1 MKLNHHKFV
10 DAMVTSLED
19 NRVCTYAVAEAL
31 LREPV
36 DLQER
41 FIILFM
47 NYLEQIKPSVLMSD
61 SMQDLSGFADYSW
74 LEHFHLLGI
83 SDSTDIAEPGT
94 LLSKISDGDRS
105 WHRVSIEVEYQPQK
119 HVDESEAWSGE
130 SVLKLFK
137 ELSSLDLK
145 GKLDDDKLE
154 INEF

>member
-61 SMQDLSGFADYSW
+61 SMQDLSSFAEYSW
-74 LEHFHLLGI
+74 LEYFHLLGI

-94 LLSKISDGDRS
+94 LLSKISEGDRS
-105 WHRVSIEVEYQPQK
+105 WHRVEYQPQM
-119 HVDESEAWSGE
+119 HVDESEVWSSE
-130 SVLKLFK
+130 SVLGLFK
-137 ELSSLDLK
+137 ELSSRDLRA
-145 GKLDDDKLE
+145 KLDDDKLE

>member
-1 MKLNHHKFV
+1 MKLSHHKFV

-61 SMQDLSGFADYSW
+61 SMQDLSGFAEYSW
-74 LEHFHLLGI
+74 LEYFHLLGI
-83 SDSTDIAEPGT
+83 SDSVNSATSNPC
-94 LLSKISDGDRS
+94 K
-105 WHRVSIEVEYQPQK
+105 
-119 HVDESEAWSGE
+119 
-130 SVLKLFK
+130 
-137 ELSSLDLK
+137 
-145 GKLDDDKLE
+145 
-154 INEF
+154 